1 MEETGG
7 HMTKHNRVWY
17 EGAVYH
23 VMARGNRRCAIY
35 KDVEDYALFLM
46 LLRQVQKKYSFV
58 LHAFCLMTN
67 HFHLQIAT
75 GSEPIW
81 KIMKSVMNPYARTFN
96 QKYGHDGHL
105 FDSRYASCLIEDDV
119 YFLEVSRYIHLNPV
133 KAHMVRDP
141 LAYEYSSYGCYVN
154 ENGKLEKSKANCSN
168 LMEELVDTKR
178 VLSSFRQNPREQ
190 YRMFVEGKINQ
201 YAASVGVVGA
211 RRCTQ
216 EEKQIAIEKVETEVA
231 GGAAIVSGM
240 AKGIDAYAHTA
251 ALLNH
256 GYTIAVLGNGPDIC
270 YPKEHETLYEEI
282 IKEGCVLSEYRP
294 GITPHRHLFPQRNRL
309 IAALSD
315 RLYVI
320 GAGRHSGTESTVESA
335 RKYRRRVE
343 ENGAC
348 HH

>member
-1 MEETGG
+1 MNLAELLRMDADAKCGRIGEA
-7 HMTKHNRVWY
+7 KLRSFVDNRASGMLK
-17 EGAVYH
+17 ED
-23 VMARGNRRCAIY
+23 AIRIIAECRK
-35 KDVEDYALFLM
+35 KDVQIITRDDEAYPERFQGLPDIPAVLYAAG
-46 LLRQVQKKYSFV
+46 V
-58 LHAFCLMTN
+58 L
-67 HFHLQIAT
+67 
-75 GSEPIW
+75 
-81 KIMKSVMNPYARTFN
+81 
-96 QKYGHDGHL
+96 
-105 FDSRYASCLIEDDV
+105 
-119 YFLEVSRYIHLNPV
+119 
-133 KAHMVRDP
+133 
-141 LAYEYSSYGCYVN
+141 
-154 ENGKLEKSKANCSN
+154 
-168 LMEELVDTKR
+168 
-178 VLSSFRQNPREQ
+178 
-190 YRMFVEGKINQ
+190 KINQ